1 MFFPKGDGKWH
12 GIEPELLKEAETAF
26 AMTVHKAQGSGYGKV
41 LFILPELSAGEGLLT
56 RELIYTAVT
65 RGKPEAVVV
74 TEKDI
79 FTAAANRR
87 VDRASGLSK

>member
-1 MFFPKGDGKWH
+1 
-12 GIEPELLKEAETAF
+12 
-26 AMTVHKAQGSGYGKV
+26 MTVHKAQGSGYGKV

-87 VDRASGLSK
+87 VDQASGLSK